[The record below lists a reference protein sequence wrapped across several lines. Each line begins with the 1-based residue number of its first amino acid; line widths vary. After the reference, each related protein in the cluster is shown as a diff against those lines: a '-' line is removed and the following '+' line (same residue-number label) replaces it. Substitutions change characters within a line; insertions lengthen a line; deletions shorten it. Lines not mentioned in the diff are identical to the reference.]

1 MTKRDFIRMAKWIS
15 ENTSADEEWAH
26 IRASHIKFVCHIAEE
41 AEKLQGNRKVFEK
54 ELFLRAIVHYDKETA
69 VQEEG

>member
-15 ENTSADEEWAH
+15 ENTSADDEWAH
-26 IRASHIKFVCHIAEE
+26 IRDSHIKFVCHIAEE
-41 AEKLQGNRKVFEK
+41 AEKMQGNRKVFEK

-69 VQEEG
+69 AQKER